1 MEDKKKIKIG
11 MVISIFIIILLVI
24 ALSLIYYFG
33 FVKNNQEIL
42 ALKDKINVLS
52 SKNVP
57 TQSEK
62 VEVKTYTA
70 KSNNIESKDISVV
83 DAVNYSDGYYNL
95 FKIKL
100 PKINGNTKTI
110 AELNA
115 KILNDVLPR
124 TYSDVVG
131 HATIEEAMDKG
142 AFYDYKYIIKNNIL
156 IIYIYSSVPEGGSLM
171 PTTGGG
177 LEHCSYYY
185 DIVNDKILTISEV
198 ANKLSLNL
206 SGLKTLEG
214 TDIKSYSKLE
224 ENGYIITINNNDLKL
239 EFFL

>member
-100 PKINGNTKTI
+100 INFL
-110 AELNA
+110 ALS
-115 KILNDVLPR
+115 R
-124 TYSDVVG
+124 
-131 HATIEEAMDKG
+131 
-142 AFYDYKYIIKNNIL
+142 NNL
-156 IIYIYSSVPEGGSLM
+156 KA
-171 PTTGGG
+171 
-177 LEHCSYYY
+177 
-185 DIVNDKILTISEV
+185 IV
-198 ANKLSLNL
+198 
-206 SGLKTLEG
+206 
-214 TDIKSYSKLE
+214 
-224 ENGYIITINNNDLKL
+224 
-239 EFFL
+239 